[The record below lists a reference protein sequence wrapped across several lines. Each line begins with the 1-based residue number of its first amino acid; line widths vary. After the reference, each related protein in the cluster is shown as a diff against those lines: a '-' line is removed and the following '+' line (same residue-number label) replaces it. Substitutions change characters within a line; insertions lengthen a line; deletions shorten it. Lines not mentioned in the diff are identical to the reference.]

1 MAGLTRKLIK
11 DAAKDAGIE
20 IPNEMIDAIIDAHVE
35 SRDAAVAKAVEP
47 LNEQLEAEKGKSGTD
62 EFKTKWEQ
70 EHEAFEKFKGEVEA
84 EKLNGKKQSEI
95 KNLLKELSVSEK
107 RHDIILKALSPDLGT
122 IELDKDGKIKDV
134 DKLKTSIATDWAD
147 FIETTEK
154 KAAPTPTPPVKPTGD
169 NKEAEVIARVRTAM
183 GLPEPTDE
191 RK

>member
-20 IPNEMIDAIIDAHVE
+20 VPNEMIDAIIDAHVE

-47 LNEQLEAEKGKSGTD
+47 LSEQIEAAKSGQND
-62 EFKTKWEQ
+62 EYKTKYEN
-70 EHEAFEKFKGEVEA
+70 EHAAFEDYKKEVQGRETTAKKTEA
-84 EKLNGKKQSEI
+84 VKALLSEVKI
-95 KNLLKELSVSEK
+95 GEK
-107 RHDIILKALSPDLGT
+107 RHDVIIRALMPDFDK
-122 IELDKDGKIKDV
+122 IELDADGKIKNV
-134 DKLKTSIATDWAD
+134 DTLKASVTKDWAD

-154 KAAPTPTPPVKPTGD
+154 KPAPTPTPPIKPTGD